1 MSGILNIDSI
11 SPLFPNGRIAPVYPM
26 NRPPSDPDVQGGV
39 AVTRLGGRLRRIVEQ
54 SSMRQAR
61 MRAVQTE
68 IEDGIYE
75 TPERIGGTVDRLL
88 EVIA

>member
-1 MSGILNIDSI
+1 MSGILSIDCI
-11 SPLFPNGRIAPVYPM
+11 SPSFSNGPITPIYSM
-26 NRPPSDPDVQGGV
+26 NRPPADPDAQGGV
-39 AVTRLGGRLRRIVEQ
+39 AVTRLGGRMRRIVEQ

-68 IEDGIYE
+68 IEDGVYE
-75 TPERIGGTVDRLL
+75 TPERISATVDRLL